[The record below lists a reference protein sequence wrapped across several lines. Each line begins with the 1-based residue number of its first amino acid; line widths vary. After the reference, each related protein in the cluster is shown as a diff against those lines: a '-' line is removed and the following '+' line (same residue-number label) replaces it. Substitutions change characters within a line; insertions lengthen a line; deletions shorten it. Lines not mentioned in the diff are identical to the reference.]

1 MFDWVLLTSLNIS
14 ERSFKL
20 LLTLFSPIF
29 PLDSP
34 ENIKNQRFSDV
45 FKEIKREHLEEKG

>member
-29 PLDSP
+29 PFDSP

-45 FKEIKREHLEEKG
+45 FKEIKKEHWEEKG